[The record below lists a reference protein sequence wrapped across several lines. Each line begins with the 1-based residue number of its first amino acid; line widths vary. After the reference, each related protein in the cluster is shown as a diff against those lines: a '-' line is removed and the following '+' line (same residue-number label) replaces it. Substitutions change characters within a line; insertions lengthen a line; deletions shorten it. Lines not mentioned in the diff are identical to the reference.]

1 MFSRIPKNLKH
12 EEISIDVISRSFL
25 HRSCHFL
32 GAGARIVAK
41 VERRKKREELKE
53 SDPELGQMWAWGSIL
68 SFVATSWVPE
78 PTKVRVLGAVRFLKR
93 SDFCPQ

>member
-1 MFSRIPKNLKH
+1 MFSRISKNLKR
-12 EEISIDVISRSFL
+12 EEIRIDVISRSFL
-25 HRSCHFL
+25 HRSGHFL

-41 VERRKKREELKE
+41 VERRKKREEFKE
-53 SDPELGQMWAWGSIL
+53 SDPELGKMWAWGSIL
-68 SFVATSWVPE
+68 SFVATSWVPK